1 MKKEIWLERWEK
13 GQTGFHNHEV
23 NPLLVKHFDE
33 LELPL
38 ASRIFVP
45 LCGKTLDI
53 SWLLSKGYCVVGVEL
68 SESAV
73 KELFEELGEEPY
85 IMTEGEHIH
94 YHAENIDIFVGD
106 FFTLTPQIIDHV
118 DAIYDRAAIVA
129 LPSEMRDDYTKQILS
144 LTQNVPL
151 LMTTVV
157 YDQSLMNNS
166 PFSVDREELERHYGD
181 HYTITQLD
189 KINVKGGLK
198 QLKDIVEY
206 VWLLKETSH
215 A

>member
-13 GQTGFHNHEV
+13 GQTGFHNDEV
-23 NPLLVKHFDE
+23 NPLFTKHFQE

-38 ASRIFVP
+38 SSRIFVP

-53 SWLLSKGYCVVGVEL
+53 GWLLSKGFCVVGVEL
-68 SESAV
+68 SEIAV
-73 KELFEELGEEPY
+73 KELFQELGEEPY
-85 IMTEGEHIH
+85 IIQEGEHKH
-94 YHAENIDIFVGD
+94 YHAENIDIYVGD
-106 FFTLTPQIIDHV
+106 FFALTPAMVGNV

-129 LPSEMRDDYTKQILS
+129 LPKEMREDYTKHM
-144 LTQNVPL
+144 LTLAKDTPQ

-166 PFSVDREELERHYGD
+166 PFSVDKNELERLYGD

-189 KINVKGGLK
+189 EMIVEGGLK
-198 QLKDIVEY
+198 QVKDITEY
-206 VWLLKETSH
+206 VWLLKEASH
-215 A
+215 

>member
-1 MKKEIWLERWEK
+1 MKKEIWLDRWEK
-13 GQTGFHNHEV
+13 GQTGFHINEV
-23 NPLLVKHFDE
+23 NPLLVKHFHE

-53 SWLLSKGYCVVGVEL
+53 EWLLSKGFCVVGVEL
-68 SESAV
+68 SEQAV

-85 IMTEGEHIH
+85 IMTQGEHIH

-106 FFTLTPQIIDHV
+106 FFALTPQIIENV

-129 LPSEMRDDYTKQILS
+129 LPNEMRIDYTKKILS
-144 LTQNVPL
+144 LTQNVPQ

-166 PFSVDREELERHYGD
+166 PFSVNKEELERHYGD
-181 HYTITQLD
+181 QYTITQLD
-189 KINVKGGLK
+189 EMKVEGGLK
-198 QLKDIVEY
+198 QVKDIVEY
-206 VWLLKETSH
+206 VWLLKEASH
-215 A
+215 